1 MRLLLLV
8 TIFAIT
14 GGGHMLKVGTNSE
27 KIRRGC
33 RIPVMSV
40 EDCS

>member
-14 GGGHMLKVGTNSE
+14 GGGLMLKIGANSE
-27 KIRRGC
+27 IIRRGC
-33 RIPVMSV
+33 KIPVMSV
-40 EDCS
+40 ENCS

>member
-8 TIFAIT
+8 TIFAIN
-14 GGGHMLKVGTNSE
+14 GGGHMLEIGANSE
-27 KIRRGC
+27 IIIRGC
-33 RIPVMSV
+33 KIPVMSV